1 MFEHF
6 ADFFCRKNIK
16 ATNSVTFGL
25 RYASINSSGA
35 HSPAWATAGHLL
47 MLSVLGVGH
56 SQFYCSPGGW
66 VLAYPEAIHG
76 HLTQVFSKDGRV
88 YWEGRGLCQRLTSPS
103 GTRKNLS
110 MFLKVRFLNFR
121 YFFIT

>member
-6 ADFFCRKNIK
+6 ADFFCDKNIK
-16 ATNSVTFGL
+16 ATNSGTFGL
-25 RYASINSSGA
+25 RYASINSNGA
-35 HSPAWATAGHLL
+35 HPPARATAGYLL
-47 MLSVLGVGH
+47 MLSVPGVGH
-56 SQFYCSPGGW
+56 SQFYCGPGGW
-66 VLAYPEAIHG
+66 VLAYPRAIPG
-76 HLTQVFSKDGRV
+76 HLTHVFSKDGRV